1 MEDVPNIH
9 GGKQQIHAVN
19 RIIPLK
25 LHCILLHVPIMK
37 TTLCKLGNIPRIH
50 LTSDQPWYPVCLND
64 NTKGQVIYP
73 DVGDADDDLDNFIRS
88 ITNYSLELD
97 VKISE
102 IYTVDMLAWTENY
115 HHFLLFPPNKS

>member
-1 MEDVPNIH
+1 M
-9 GGKQQIHAVN
+9 
-19 RIIPLK
+19 
-25 LHCILLHVPIMK
+25 
-37 TTLCKLGNIPRIH
+37 
-50 LTSDQPWYPVCLND
+50 CLND

-102 IYTVDMLAWTENY
+102 SYTVDMLAWTENY